1 VTLIMTLHRM
11 AMVFA
16 LVASLNGAAVAAP
29 EWVRLESAD
38 ADLTKGAA
46 TTLNAV
52 VFRPEGKGPFPA
64 VVALHGCGGLGSSK
78 QGSKAEPISARHQDW
93 GVRLAGLGFIVVM
106 PDSFGSRGLESQCTN
121 SSRTVLPGRERIR
134 DAAGAR
140 LWLQALPDVDK
151 TQVSLLGWS
160 NGGSTVLYAV
170 SRTAIKF
177 PGPDFRKAV
186 AFYPGCRTPAERG
199 LISRLPLLILIGLA
213 DNWTPA
219 APCRDYAAKAT
230 AAGSTISFI
239 TYDNAYHD
247 FDYPNLPI
255 RERTG
260 LAYTGDNSGRAFIGT
275 DGPARADAIV
285 RVPAFLKE

>member
-1 VTLIMTLHRM
+1 MTLNMTLRRC
-11 AMVFA
+11 AIAVA
-16 LVASLNGAAVAAP
+16 LVALLSGAAEAAP
-29 EWVRLESAD
+29 EWVRFESAD
-38 ADLTKGAA
+38 TDSTSGTP

-64 VVALHGCGGLGSSK
+64 VVALHGCGGLGS
-78 QGSKAEPISARHQDW
+78 KAEPISSRHQDW

-106 PDSFGSRGLESQCTN
+106 PDSFGSRGLGSQCTN
-121 SSRTVLPGRERIR
+121 STRSVLPGRERVR

-151 TQVSLLGWS
+151 AQVSLLGWS

-170 SRTAIKF
+170 SRTARQF

-186 AFYPGCRTPAERG
+186 AFYPGCRTPSERS
-199 LISRLPLLILIGLA
+199 LIPRLPLMILIGLA

-219 APCRDYAAKAT
+219 APCRDYDAKAR
-230 AAGSTISFI
+230 AAGASTSLV
-239 TYDNAYHD
+239 TYENAYHD
-247 FDYPNLPI
+247 FDYPNLAV

-260 LAYTGDNSGRAFIGT
+260 LAYTADNSGRAFIGT
-275 DGPARADAIV
+275 DGPARADAIT